1 MEKMSKLEE
10 IEIFF
15 EVFVPRAS
23 NLTLKSG
30 VLPSPTSFP
39 PQLPPN
45 CVTFPPPQ
53 TFLQCPRERYWK
65 DVHISLSFLYN
76 QG

>member
-23 NLTLKSG
+23 NVTLKSG

-45 CVTFPPPQ
+45 CVTFPPLKLFYSVLVKDIGKMYIYPQ
-53 TFLQCPRERYWK
+53 AFY
-65 DVHISLSFLYN
+65 